1 MRLGATVEGDLKR
14 MGVEIID
21 DLSAIGTDAVN
32 RAAAGL
38 RDEYRQQVKRAGL
51 GGDLAK
57 AWQSKTYPLR
67 RKSLG
72 ATGWVFSKSRRIHEA
87 FSMPRTVTARGGR
100 WLVVPLEG
108 AVRRNWHLGGS
119 GGLIGAKPR
128 KWSDFGQVMKLKGV
142 MWLQRRDGRV
152 VIALRGP
159 AKSPPEPLFLLTR
172 SVRLKGG
179 LDLPGPAQRWLNS
192 LHAELAAKIGG

>member
-1 MRLGATVEGDLKR
+1 MRLSATVEGDLKR

-32 RAAAGL
+32 RAASGL
-38 RDEYRQQVKRAGL
+38 RDEYRGQVRAAGL
-51 GGDLAK
+51 GGDLMK

-87 FSMPRTVTARGGR
+87 FAQPRTVTARGGR
-100 WLVVPLEG
+100 WLVVPLAG
-108 AVRRNWHLGGS
+108 AIRRNWHLGGS
-119 GGLIGAKPR
+119 GGLIGSKPR
-128 KWSDFGQVMKLKGV
+128 KWSDFGQVLKLKGIA
-142 MWLQRRDGRV
+142 WLPRRDGRV
-152 VIALRGP
+152 VIALRTGKGP
-159 AKSPPEPLFLLTR
+159 AEPLFLLTR

-192 LHAELAAKIGG
+192 LHAELAAKLGG